1 MTAGAGTEVDTLV
14 RTHGTQVGSA
24 LIDTGPASGHPEPA
38 WDLPDLW
45 AQPDPPDQLDL
56 PELSAPLDPRDPPD
70 LPELSA
76 PLDPSAPLDLPEL
89 SAPQDPPDLL
99 ARSELSAPLDL
110 LDPRAPPDLLDPS
123 APLDPSDLLD
133 PQGPPGL
140 LVRPGLM
147 LAAVPTKIGLELVN
161 IERAFARPVSRLQS
175 PDPIS
180 EGPPRGGLSV

>member
-14 RTHGTQVGSA
+14 RTNGTQVGSA

-38 WDLPDLW
+38 WDLPD
-45 AQPDPPDQLDL
+45 
-56 PELSAPLDPRDPPD
+56 
-70 LPELSA
+70 
-76 PLDPSAPLDLPEL
+76 PSAQL
-89 SAPQDPPDLL
+89 DLL
-99 ARSELSAPLDL
+99 ARSDLPAPLDL

>member
-56 PELSAPLDPRDPPD
+56 PELSAPLDP
-70 LPELSA
+70 
-76 PLDPSAPLDLPEL
+76 
-89 SAPQDPPDLL
+89 QDPP
-99 ARSELSAPLDL
+99 DL

-123 APLDPSDLLD
+123 APLDPLDLLD

-147 LAAVPTKIGLELVN
+147 LAAVPRKIGLELIN

-175 PDPIS
+175 HDPIS

>member
-38 WDLPDLW
+38 WDLPDPS
-45 AQPDPPDQLDL
+45 AQLDL
-56 PELSAPLDPRDPPD
+56 LARSDLPAPLDPRDPPD
-70 LPELSA
+70 L
-76 PLDPSAPLDLPEL
+76 
-89 SAPQDPPDLL
+89 L
-99 ARSELSAPLDL
+99 ARSDLPAPLDL
-110 LDPRAPPDLLDPS
+110 LDPRDPPDLLDPS

-133 PQGPPGL
+133 PQGPQGL

-175 PDPIS
+175 PDPI
-180 EGPPRGGLSV
+180 

>member
-56 PELSAPLDPRDPPD
+56 PELSAPLDPQGPPG
-70 LPELSA
+70 
-76 PLDPSAPLDLPEL
+76 
-89 SAPQDPPDLL
+89 LL
-99 ARSELSAPLDL
+99 ARSDLPAPLDL
-110 LDPRAPPDLLDPS
+110 LDPRDPPDLLDPS

>member
-45 AQPDPPDQLDL
+45 AQPDPPD
-56 PELSAPLDPRDPPD
+56 
-70 LPELSA
+70 
-76 PLDPSAPLDLPEL
+76 PSAPLDLPEL
-89 SAPQDPPDLL
+89 SAPLDPQDPPELL

-123 APLDPSDLLD
+123 AQLDPSDLLD

-175 PDPIS
+175 RDPIS
-180 EGPPRGGLSV
+180 EGPPRCLLYTSPSP

>member
-14 RTHGTQVGSA
+14 RTNGTQVGSA

-70 LPELSA
+70 LLARSDLPA
-76 PLDPSAPLDLPEL
+76 PLDPSAPLDL
-89 SAPQDPPDLL
+89 
-99 ARSELSAPLDL
+99 SELSAPLDL

>member
-14 RTHGTQVGSA
+14 RTNGTQVGSA

-70 LPELSA
+70 L
-76 PLDPSAPLDLPEL
+76 
-89 SAPQDPPDLL
+89 L
-99 ARSELSAPLDL
+99 ARSDLPAPLDL
-110 LDPRAPPDLLDPS
+110 LDSRAPPDLLDPS

-133 PQGPPGL
+133 PQGPQGL

>member
-38 WDLPDLW
+38 WDLPDLPDLW
-45 AQPDPPDQLDL
+45 A
-56 PELSAPLDPRDPPD
+56 PRDPPD
-70 LPELSA
+70 
-76 PLDPSAPLDLPEL
+76 
-89 SAPQDPPDLL
+89 Q
-99 ARSELSAPLDL
+99 
-110 LDPRAPPDLLDPS
+110 LDPS

-147 LAAVPTKIGLELVN
+147 LAAVPTKIGLEFVN
-161 IERAFARPVSRLQS
+161 IERAFARPVSRLQ
-175 PDPIS
+175 
-180 EGPPRGGLSV
+180 

>member
-1 MTAGAGTEVDTLV
+1 LCNTSSSFSGTKTIADTMTAGASTEVDILV
-14 RTHGTQVGSA
+14 RTHGTEVGSA
-24 LIDTGPASGHPEPA
+24 LFDTGPASGHPKPA

-56 PELSAPLDPRDPPD
+56 PELSAPLDPQDPLDPPD
-70 LPELSA
+70 LLAPSDLPA
-76 PLDPSAPLDLPEL
+76 PLDPQD
-89 SAPQDPPDLL
+89 PQDPPDLL
-99 ARSELSAPLDL
+99 
-110 LDPRAPPDLLDPS
+110 

>member
-1 MTAGAGTEVDTLV
+1 MTAGAGTELDTLV

-38 WDLPDLW
+38 WDLRDVW

-56 PELSAPLDPRDPPD
+56 PELSAPLDPR
-70 LPELSA
+70 
-76 PLDPSAPLDLPEL
+76 
-89 SAPQDPPDLL
+89 DPPDLL

>member
-14 RTHGTQVGSA
+14 RTNGTQVGSA

-70 LPELSA
+70 L
-76 PLDPSAPLDLPEL
+76 
-89 SAPQDPPDLL
+89 L
-99 ARSELSAPLDL
+99 ARSDLPAPLDL
-110 LDPRAPPDLLDPS
+110 LDPRDPPDPS
-123 APLDPSDLLD
+123 APLDPLDLLD

>member
-14 RTHGTQVGSA
+14 CTNGTQVGSA

-56 PELSAPLDPRDPPD
+56 PELSAPLDSR
-70 LPELSA
+70 
-76 PLDPSAPLDLPEL
+76 
-89 SAPQDPPDLL
+89 DPPDLL
-99 ARSELSAPLDL
+99 ARPELSAPLDL

-180 EGPPRGGLSV
+180 EGPPRGT

>member
-1 MTAGAGTEVDTLV
+1 MTAGAGTEVDILV

-70 LPELSA
+70 
-76 PLDPSAPLDLPEL
+76 PSAPLDLPEL
-89 SAPQDPPDLL
+89 SAPLDPQDPPELL

-123 APLDPSDLLD
+123 AQLDPSDLLD

-180 EGPPRGGLSV
+180 ERPPRGGLSV

>member
-14 RTHGTQVGSA
+14 RTHGTEVGSA

-56 PELSAPLDPRDPPD
+56 PELAAPLD
-70 LPELSA
+70 
-76 PLDPSAPLDLPEL
+76 
-89 SAPQDPPDLL
+89 PQDPPDLL
-99 ARSELSAPLDL
+99 ARSDLPAPLDL
-110 LDPRAPPDLLDPS
+110 LDPRDPPDLLDPS

>member
-14 RTHGTQVGSA
+14 RTHGTEVGSA
-24 LIDTGPASGHPEPA
+24 LIDTGQASGHPEPA

-56 PELSAPLDPRDPPD
+56 PELAAPLD
-70 LPELSA
+70 
-76 PLDPSAPLDLPEL
+76 
-89 SAPQDPPDLL
+89 PQDPPDLL
-99 ARSELSAPLDL
+99 ARSDLPAPLDL
-110 LDPRAPPDLLDPS
+110 LDPRDPPDLLDPS

-147 LAAVPTKIGLELVN
+147 LAAVPTKISLELVN

>member
-1 MTAGAGTEVDTLV
+1 MTAGAGTEVDILV

-56 PELSAPLDPRDPPD
+56 PELSAPLDP
-70 LPELSA
+70 
-76 PLDPSAPLDLPEL
+76 
-89 SAPQDPPDLL
+89 QDPPDLL
-99 ARSELSAPLDL
+99 ARSDLPAPLDL

-180 EGPPRGGLSV
+180 EGLPRGGLSV

>member
-14 RTHGTQVGSA
+14 RTHGTEVGSA

-38 WDLPDLW
+38 WDLPDLPDLR
-45 AQPDPPDQLDL
+45 ARPDPLDQLDL
-56 PELSAPLDPRDPPD
+56 PELSAPLDP
-70 LPELSA
+70 
-76 PLDPSAPLDLPEL
+76 
-89 SAPQDPPDLL
+89 QDPPDLL
-99 ARSELSAPLDL
+99 ARSDLPAPLDL
-110 LDPRAPPDLLDPS
+110 LDPRDPPDLLDPS

-140 LVRPGLM
+140 LVRPDLM
-147 LAAVPTKIGLELVN
+147 LAAVPTKISLELVN
-161 IERAFARPVSRLQS
+161 IERAFARSVSRLQS

>member
-14 RTHGTQVGSA
+14 RTNGTQVGSA

-45 AQPDPPDQLDL
+45 AQPEPPDQLDL
-56 PELSAPLDPRDPPD
+56 PELSAPLD
-70 LPELSA
+70 
-76 PLDPSAPLDLPEL
+76 
-89 SAPQDPPDLL
+89 PQDPPDLL

>member
-38 WDLPDLW
+38 WDLW

-56 PELSAPLDPRDPPD
+56 PELSAPLDLLDPRD
-70 LPELSA
+70 
-76 PLDPSAPLDLPEL
+76 PLDPSAPLDL
-89 SAPQDPPDLL
+89 
-99 ARSELSAPLDL
+99 LDS
-110 LDPRAPPDLLDPS
+110 RAPPDLLDPS

>member
-14 RTHGTQVGSA
+14 RTNGTQVGSA

-56 PELSAPLDPRDPPD
+56 PELSAPLEPRDPPD
-70 LPELSA
+70 LLARSDLPA
-76 PLDPSAPLDLPEL
+76 PL
-89 SAPQDPPDLL
+89 DLL

-180 EGPPRGGLSV
+180 EGLPRGGLSV

>member
-14 RTHGTQVGSA
+14 RTNGTQVGSA

-56 PELSAPLDPRDPPD
+56 PELSAPLDP
-70 LPELSA
+70 
-76 PLDPSAPLDLPEL
+76 SAPLDLPEL

-99 ARSELSAPLDL
+99 ARSDLPAPLDL

>member
-1 MTAGAGTEVDTLV
+1 MTAGAGTEVDILV

-56 PELSAPLDPRDPPD
+56 PELSAP
-70 LPELSA
+70 
-76 PLDPSAPLDLPEL
+76 
-89 SAPQDPPDLL
+89 QDPPDLL
-99 ARSELSAPLDL
+99 ARSDLPAPLDL

-123 APLDPSDLLD
+123 APLDPLDLLD

>member
-38 WDLPDLW
+38 WDLPDLPDLW
-45 AQPDPPDQLDL
+45 AQPDPPDQ
-56 PELSAPLDPRDPPD
+56 
-70 LPELSA
+70 
-76 PLDPSAPLDLPEL
+76 
-89 SAPQDPPDLL
+89 
-99 ARSELSAPLDL
+99 
-110 LDPRAPPDLLDPS
+110 LDPS

-175 PDPIS
+175 RDPIS
-180 EGPPRGGLSV
+180 EGPPRCLLYTSPSP

>member
-1 MTAGAGTEVDTLV
+1 MTAGAGTEVDILV
-14 RTHGTQVGSA
+14 RTHGTEVGSA

-56 PELSAPLDPRDPPD
+56 PELSAPLEPRDPPD
-70 LPELSA
+70 LLARSDLPA
-76 PLDPSAPLDLPEL
+76 PL
-89 SAPQDPPDLL
+89 DLL

-133 PQGPPGL
+133 PQGPQGL

>member
-14 RTHGTQVGSA
+14 RTNGTQVGSA

-56 PELSAPLDPRDPPD
+56 PELSAPLDP
-70 LPELSA
+70 
-76 PLDPSAPLDLPEL
+76 
-89 SAPQDPPDLL
+89 QDPPDLL
-99 ARSELSAPLDL
+99 ARSDLPAPLDL

-133 PQGPPGL
+133 PQGPQGL

>member
-38 WDLPDLW
+38 WDPPDLS
-45 AQPDPPDQLDL
+45 AQ
-56 PELSAPLDPRDPPD
+56 PD

-76 PLDPSAPLDLPEL
+76 PLD
-89 SAPQDPPDLL
+89 PQDPPDLL

-123 APLDPSDLLD
+123 APLDPS
-133 PQGPPGL
+133 
-140 LVRPGLM
+140 
-147 LAAVPTKIGLELVN
+147 
-161 IERAFARPVSRLQS
+161 VSYTHL
-175 PDPIS
+175 
-180 EGPPRGGLSV
+180 

>member
-70 LPELSA
+70 LLARSDLPELSA
-76 PLDPSAPLDLPEL
+76 PLD
-89 SAPQDPPDLL
+89 PQDPPDLL

>member
-56 PELSAPLDPRDPPD
+56 PELSAPLDP
-70 LPELSA
+70 
-76 PLDPSAPLDLPEL
+76 
-89 SAPQDPPDLL
+89 QDPPDLL
-99 ARSELSAPLDL
+99 ARSDLPAPLDL

>member
-14 RTHGTQVGSA
+14 RTNGTQVGSA

-38 WDLPDLW
+38 WDLW
-45 AQPDPPDQLDL
+45 AQPDPPDQLD
-56 PELSAPLDPRDPPD
+56 
-70 LPELSA
+70 
-76 PLDPSAPLDLPEL
+76 
-89 SAPQDPPDLL
+89 
-99 ARSELSAPLDL
+99 RSELSAPLDP

-133 PQGPPGL
+133 PQGPQGL

>member
-14 RTHGTQVGSA
+14 RTHGTEVGSA

-56 PELSAPLDPRDPPD
+56 PELSAPLDP
-70 LPELSA
+70 
-76 PLDPSAPLDLPEL
+76 
-89 SAPQDPPDLL
+89 QDPPDLL
-99 ARSELSAPLDL
+99 ARSDLPAPLDL

>member
-1 MTAGAGTEVDTLV
+1 MTAGAGTEGDTLV
-14 RTHGTQVGSA
+14 RTNGTQVGSA

-56 PELSAPLDPRDPPD
+56 PAVPAPLDLLDPRDPPD
-70 LPELSA
+70 L
-76 PLDPSAPLDLPEL
+76 LDPSAPLDP
-89 SAPQDPPDLL
+89 SDLL
-99 ARSELSAPLDL
+99 DPQGPPGLLVRSELSAPLDL